1 MDNGASSYRRF
12 LDGDKNA
19 FGEIVDELMYG
30 LIYFIN
36 SYVHDFHTA
45 EDIAMDVL
53 ADLIAN
59 RHRYNFKVKLKT
71 YLYMVARSR
80 ALDCLKH
87 RKVYKQ
93 TELSEEIEAS
103 DDISQLEKAVL
114 TSERRRALSLAMSQL
129 PQDMREAL
137 HLVYFEE
144 MSYDEASKVMKK
156 SKKQLDNLLYR
167 GKKELFVL
175 LGEEGKQLI

>member
-45 EDIAMDVL
+45 EDIAMDVM

-80 ALDCLKH
+80 ALDLRCL
-87 RKVYKQ
+87 
-93 TELSEEIEAS
+93 L
-103 DDISQLEKAVL
+103 ISHSLKKPFSQVREGVCLAGL
-114 TSERRRALSLAMSQL
+114 CHSFRR
-129 PQDMREAL
+129 
-137 HLVYFEE
+137 
-144 MSYDEASKVMKK
+144 
-156 SKKQLDNLLYR
+156 
-167 GKKELFVL
+167 
-175 LGEEGKQLI
+175 I